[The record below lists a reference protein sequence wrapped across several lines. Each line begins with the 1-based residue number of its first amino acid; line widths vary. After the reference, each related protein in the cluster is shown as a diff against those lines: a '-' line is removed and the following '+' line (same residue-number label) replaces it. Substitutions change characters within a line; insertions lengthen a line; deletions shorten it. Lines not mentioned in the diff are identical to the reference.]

1 MYVNIVDIFSN
12 LTNFFFPSR
21 ATVIVDFQKGCTSM
35 DPKTRFLSVFT
46 DDRKKLDRVPT
57 FVQGVLAGFIN
68 KYESQL
74 FDTYEGEMIYN
85 MTFDAP
91 LVLGFDATFA
101 DVPHVVGC
109 KAFKVVDEKGEEHV
123 VGLGGQMEHSGTS
136 YYAGGMVKTL
146 DVLEK
151 LEENLVINENPKA
164 AQETLSFYEKVSR
177 LIFPVP
183 KIGGI
188 FDTTWQAMGFTSF
201 AREYR
206 KNSKLYKGIIKF
218 YANVTKVN
226 VQKVIEAT
234 GGKFRIITIL
244 DDLAF
249 KGNPMISPERW
260 AQDLLPYYKEICGMI
275 RDAGMHAIIHSD
287 GDVTTLVPHLMRAGF
302 EGLQGWEGGASPA
315 IIREKHPDF
324 VSIGWGDVGNI
335 PFWSKDEIERHA
347 KDILGALK
355 ENRHLVMGPS
365 TVIFEKMP
373 IENIRH
379 FMASIKKHGAY

>member
-1 MYVNIVDIFSN
+1 
-12 LTNFFFPSR
+12 
-21 ATVIVDFQKGCTSM
+21 M

-57 FVQGVLAGFIN
+57 FTQGVLAGFVN

-74 FDTYEGEMIYN
+74 FDVYPGEMIFN
-85 MTFDAP
+85 TTFDAP
-91 LVLGFDATFA
+91 LVLGFDAVFA
-101 DVPHVVGC
+101 GLPHVVGC
-109 KAFKVVDEKGEEHV
+109 KAFKVVDEQGVEHV
-123 VGLGGQMEHSGTS
+123 VGLGGQREHQGSS
-136 YYAGGMVKTL
+136 FYAGGLVKTM

-151 LEENLVINENPKA
+151 LEENLVITENPKA
-164 AQETLSFYEKVSR
+164 AQETLAFYEKVSR

-183 KIGGI
+183 MIGGI
-188 FDTTWQAMGFTSF
+188 FDTTWQAMGFTTF
-201 AREYR
+201 AKEYR

-218 YANVTKVN
+218 YANVTKAN
-226 VQKVIEAT
+226 VEKIIEAT
-234 GGKFRIITIL
+234 GGKFAIINLL
-244 DDLAF
+244 DDVAF
-249 KGNPMISPERW
+249 KGSPMISPERW

-287 GDVTTLVPHLMRAGF
+287 GDVTTLVPYLKQAGF

-324 VSIGWGDVGNI
+324 VTIGWGDVGQI
-335 PFWSKDEIERHA
+335 PFWNKAEIEQHA
-347 KDILGALK
+347 KSILDALK

-373 IENIRH
+373 IDNIRH
-379 FMASIKKHGAY
+379 FIDCIKKHGVY